1 MILYKKGKLL
11 NIILVFVGEYQR
23 KKVYIKANDTP
34 TVKRSPCKKYFE
46 NHSGLT
52 KDQIKLVDANRV
64 AQQNELKAIN
74 TKICQDCINKLTMFI
89 MLNGIQTY

>member
-1 MILYKKGKLL
+1 M
-11 NIILVFVGEYQR
+11 
-23 KKVYIKANDTP
+23 KVYIKANDTP

-52 KDQIKLVDANRV
+52 KEQIKLVDANRV

-89 MLNGIQTY
+89 MLSGIQTY

>member
-1 MILYKKGKLL
+1 MILYKKGQLL
-11 NIILVFVGEYQR
+11 NIILVFCR
-23 KKVYIKANDTP
+23 CIPKKVYIKANDTP

-52 KDQIKLVDANRV
+52 QEQIKLVDANRV

-89 MLNGIQTY
+89 MLSGIQTY

>member
-1 MILYKKGKLL
+1 MILYKKGQLL
-11 NIILVFVGEYQR
+11 NIILVFVGVYQR
-23 KKVYIKANDTP
+23 MKVYIKANDTP
-34 TVKRSPCKKYFE
+34 TVKRSRCKK
-46 NHSGLT
+46 
-52 KDQIKLVDANRV
+52 IKLVDANRV

>member
-1 MILYKKGKLL
+1 MILYKKGQLL
-11 NIILVFVGEYQR
+11 NIILVFVGVYQR
-23 KKVYIKANDTP
+23 MKVYIKANDTP
-34 TVKRSPCKKYFE
+34 TVKRSRCKKYFE

-52 KDQIKLVDANRV
+52 KEQIKLVDANRV

-74 TKICQDCINKLTMFI
+74 TKICQDCINKLIMFI

>member
-1 MILYKKGKLL
+1 M
-11 NIILVFVGEYQR
+11 
-23 KKVYIKANDTP
+23 KVYIKANDTA

-46 NHSGLT
+46 NHSGLS
-52 KDQIKLVDANRV
+52 KEQIKLVDANRV